1 LGREKKRM
9 KKVVVLVMTALG
21 ISVLLLSG
29 CLPGEKPVEP
39 VKDFAALIDM
49 ALSQADTESLLATEA
64 LGVGDFRE
72 ARERFSEVKLY
83 ILQANRLFREGENM
97 LPEPERVKYRT
108 ILEIYGTLYELEVE
122 FLDWTQARTELE
134 GKEIVDAESASLI
147 LPEMETFAESSW
159 RLADSSHKLVVE
171 IDFAVRANPAVREW
185 FDRRVR
191 EWNLGLETVEEFIDT
206 LEELVRVIDN
216 VAMAYEDEVQFVI
229 TDFDLV
235 YVPLDE
241 RVIPTIVAVPPIPP
255 GIIPPNLAAFFN
267 EFDVD
272 RDGAI
277 NLGEA
282 EAFFYWVEEHIVYR
296 YDDENDPD
304 GVKELEMG
312 MITLAQLGDGRP
324 TVDYWQTP
332 YETWMERFGDCED
345 MAILQVAFHNYFG
358 ISAYVAT
365 VATQPNGV
373 LDHAIAIVLMG
384 GSPEEYR
391 NLLGGLVHYEIDGK
405 HYMLVD
411 NAYSE
416 VFGYLCHGLE
426 EGAFAMKP
434 YINGQYLFTLEEA
447 FNFGGW

>member
-1 LGREKKRM
+1 M
-9 KKVVVLVMTALG
+9 KKV
-21 ISVLLLSG
+21 IFSVLITIIVCTGVWYFFLR
-29 CLPGEKPVEP
+29 PVEP
-39 VKDFAALIDM
+39 VRDYTTLIET
-49 ALSQADTESLLATEA
+49 ALSKADNESLRATEA
-64 LGVGDFRE
+64 LGVGDFQE

-83 ILQANRLFREGENM
+83 ILQANRLFREGENV

-159 RLADSSHKLVVE
+159 RLADSSHELVIE

-229 TDFDLV
+229 TDFDLA

-241 RVIPTIVAVPPIPP
+241 RVIPKIVGVPPIPP
-255 GIIPPNLAAFFN
+255 ELIPPNLAAFFD

-272 RDGAI
+272 RDGTI
-277 NLGEA
+277 SLGEG
-282 EAFFYWVEEHIVYR
+282 EAFFYWVEKHIVYR

-304 GVKELEMG
+304 GLKELEMG
-312 MITLAQLGDGRP
+312 LTIPAQLGDGRP
-324 TVDYWQTP
+324 GTDYGQMP
-332 YETWMERFGDCED
+332 YETWTERLGDCED
-345 MAILQVAFHNYFG
+345 MAILQVAFYNYFG
-358 ISAYVAT
+358 ISSYKAT

-411 NAYSE
+411 NAYSD

-434 YINGQYLFTLEEA
+434 WRGGQYLFTLEEL
-447 FNFGGW
+447 FILEGWYKLFS